1 MEFTLIDRIIELN
14 PGVSIKATKHLS
26 ADEEYLQDHFP
37 KYPVMPGVLMLETLV
52 QTGAWLIRAMND
64 FSDAMILLKEAK
76 NVKYAKFLEPGQ
88 TLTVEVKMLKNERRQ
103 HKLQGVGSVNGQ
115 AIVSARFTL
124 RCFNLA
130 EIDERLGLNDEMILD
145 DMRKK
150 FSLLGGE
157 DLRGMS

>member
-1 MEFTLIDRIIELN
+1 MEFTLIDRIVELN
-14 PGVSIKATKHLS
+14 PGTSIKATKHLS

-37 KYPVMPGVLMLETLV
+37 RYPVMPGVLMLEALV
-52 QTGAWLIRAMND
+52 QTGAWLVRVTNN
-64 FSDAMILLKEAK
+64 FSETMILLKEAR

-88 TLTVEVKMLKNERRQ
+88 TLTTEVKILKNERRQ

-115 AIVSARFTL
+115 AIVSARFTV

-130 EIDERLGLNDEMILD
+130 EIDERLRLNDEMILE

-150 FSLLGGE
+150 FALLGGE
-157 DLRGMS
+157 DLRGVS